1 LEYLEAQAALVP
13 VLLEEINI
21 LKEQFRLSI
30 NGKNSST
37 SHTPPSHQI
46 GRSNTK
52 SLRVKSSRTSGGQ
65 VGHKG
70 TTLPVKQMPDETI
83 THSPANCTYCGIDL
97 KDSPSVRLEKRQEVV
112 IPVVQIKYV
121 EHISHTKI
129 CGGCGHKTSGTFPEN
144 IKAPIQY
151 SGHIGALVAYLS
163 VFHYMPYGRI
173 TILLKDFFGISMS
186 QGTVD
191 NLLKSATKKAQPVYN
206 IIQQRIQNE
215 AVVGSDETGTRING
229 GKGWFHTWQSE
240 KLTFIAASLDR
251 GFKTVVRYFADGF
264 TKSVYVSD
272 CWAAQLKVAAR
283 LHQLCLAHLLR
294 ELNNFEDALSCKW
307 STLLKTIFC
316 DAIQLKKEMLE
327 TDYHITNEKVIAIEQ
342 MFDKLLLNRKDASD
356 NKKVQAF
363 INRLE
368 KNRNSIFTFLHYHY
382 VPPDNNASERA
393 IRNIKIKTKV
403 SGQFRSEAGA
413 TRFAVIRSVIDT
425 TRKNGNN
432 ILNALCVMFNYSPEL

>member
-1 LEYLEAQAALVP
+1 MEYLEEQAALVP
-13 VLLEEINI
+13 VLLERIDKLEA
-21 LKEQFRLSI
+21 QFRLLI

-46 GRSNTK
+46 GRSNTQ
-52 SLRVKSSRTSGGQ
+52 SLRVKSSRPSGGQ
-65 VGHKG
+65 AGHKG
-70 TTLPVKQMPDETI
+70 STLPVKQTPDEI
-83 THSPANCTYCGIDL
+83 IIHSPVRCSCCGIDL
-97 KDSPSVRLEKRQEVV
+97 KDTPLMKLEKRQEVI
-112 IPVVQIKYV
+112 IPPIQIKYV
-121 EHISHTKI
+121 EHVSHTKI
-129 CGGCGHKTSGTFPEN
+129 CGGCGHKTSGRFPKH

-151 SGHIGALVAYLS
+151 SSHIGALVAYLS

-191 NLLKSATKKAQPVYN
+191 NLLKSSTIKAQPIYN
-206 IIQQRIQNE
+206 IIQQRIQRE
-215 AVVGSDETGTRING
+215 AVVGSDETGSRING
-229 GKGWFHTWQSE
+229 GKGWFYTWQSE

-264 TKSVYVSD
+264 PKSVYVSD
-272 CWAAQLKVAAR
+272 CWAAQLKVTAR
-283 LHQLCLAHLLR
+283 LHQLCMAHLLR

-307 STLLKTIFC
+307 SKLLKTIFC
-316 DAIQLKKEMLE
+316 DAIQLKKELLE
-327 TDYHITNEKVIAIEQ
+327 TDYQLPNEKVLAIEQ
-342 MFDKLLLNRKDASD
+342 RFDKLLLERKDASTH
-356 NKKVQAF
+356 KKIQAF

-368 KNRNSIFTFLHYHY
+368 KNRNSVFTFLHYHY

-393 IRNIKIKTKV
+393 IRNIKIKSKV
-403 SGQFRSEAGA
+403 SGHFRSKEGA

-432 ILNALCVMFNYSPEL
+432 ILNALCIMFNYSPE